1 MTRRPIVMSK
11 LIEFL
16 VRNPEGLRLK
26 DLMRLIGVSKKA
38 VYESIRK
45 LKEQGEIEHSPYGK
59 YKLTRD
65 AWKKYDLQLKKKT
78 VEKIKL
84 GFEPK
89 SGLAIDKQIE
99 EKKLSIVTL
108 YSEKVIPKLANYTE
122 SLLKDLEER
131 ISEHYEHIKESTEDL
146 QMVVLV
152 TLA

>member
-1 MTRRPIVMSK
+1 MTRKPIVISK

-16 VRNPEGLRLK
+16 VRKPEGMRLK

-38 VYESIRK
+38 VYEAIWK

-59 YKLTRD
+59 YKLTPE
-65 AWKKYDLQLKKKT
+65 AWKKYDLQLKKEA

-89 SGLAIDKQIE
+89 SALALDKQIE

-108 YSEKVIPKLANYTE
+108 YSEKVIPKFANYTQL
-122 SLLKDLEER
+122 LLKDLEER
-131 ISEHYEHIKESTEDL
+131 ISEHYEHIKESTENL
-146 QMVVLV
+146 EFVI
-152 TLA
+152 LATFA